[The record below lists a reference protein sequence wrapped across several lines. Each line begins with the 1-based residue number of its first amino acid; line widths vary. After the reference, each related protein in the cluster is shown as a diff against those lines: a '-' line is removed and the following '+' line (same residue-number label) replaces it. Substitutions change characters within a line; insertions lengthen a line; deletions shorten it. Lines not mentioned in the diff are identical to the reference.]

1 MKKDE
6 NTEKIVPGTNK
17 NIISWAVFLFTITI
31 VSISLVSVVFPAL
44 ISSSVG
50 NSSTLEELF
59 GLKQKIDPFEMGAMA
74 TPLFVSSIVIL
85 GLAFLY
91 FKKKLP
97 NQLMQLFE
105 KIFEF
110 EISKK
115 VSVIIII
122 IILGAYIIFTFE
134 ELQNEE
140 IWLDYPRVQDRLDE
154 AIEHNKFTIQDV
166 IDGNPNYPT
175 FEPHV
180 KYTLLLVSEK
190 IFGNYNVI
198 AFIGSIVLLLT
209 TYLITKEI
217 AKKRFAGIIAMLV
230 VIQSNIFLTYDTSVT
245 YDNFWILFYLLSLY
259 TIIRAWP
266 ASPITYL
273 ISIPSKA
280 ITAIFLPMS
289 LFFIYSSD
297 IQRKKK
303 LILLAT
309 YGIIGIIGLIAISSF
324 NESLSEIET
333 GESDVEFWQ
342 GFTSMAFQLRFD
354 GLVILLLMP
363 LVIGLFI
370 ASRRGYKYADA
381 VLFLIGFFILTAPLL
396 TSFTNMTNQPYR
408 FLPLVVFFAM
418 GIGVLL
424 SRRTIVQDE

>member
-1 MKKDE
+1 MVKEIKKV
-6 NTEKIVPGTNK
+6 NLGTK

-31 VSISLVSVVFPAL
+31 VSISLISVVFPAL
-44 ISSSVG
+44 ISSSMG
-50 NSSTLEELF
+50 SSSTLEELF

-74 TPLFVSSIVIL
+74 TSLVASSVIIL

-97 NQLMQLFE
+97 KQLEKSFE
-105 KIFEF
+105 KLFNF

-115 VSVIIII
+115 ASLVAIV
-122 IILGAYIIFTFE
+122 IILGVYIAFTAG
-134 ELQNEE
+134 ELQSKE
-140 IWLDYPRVQDRLDE
+140 IWLDYDRVEDRLE
-154 AIEHNKFTIQDV
+154 SWSIGQATNLS
-166 IDGNPNYPT
+166 
-175 FEPHV
+175 EPHV
-180 KYTLLLVSEK
+180 RYFLLSSSMVL
-190 IFGNYNVI
+190 FGNYGVL
-198 AFIGSIVLLLT
+198 AFVGSIALLLT

-259 TIIRAWP
+259 TIIKAWS
-266 ASPITYL
+266 ASPVTYL
-273 ISIPSKA
+273 LSIPSKA
-280 ITAIFLPMS
+280 LTAIFLPMS
-289 LFFIYSSD
+289 LFFIYSSE

-324 NESLSEIET
+324 NESLSGIEI

-354 GLVILLLMP
+354 GLVVLLLMP
-363 LVIGLFI
+363 LVIGLFV
-370 ASRRGYKYADA
+370 ASRRGYRYADA

-396 TSFTNMTNQPYR
+396 TAFTNMTNQPYR
-408 FLPLVVFFAM
+408 FVPLVVFFAM
-418 GIGVLL
+418 GIEIGRAHV
-424 SRRTIVQDE
+424 